1 MLIQN
6 QDMDDT
12 MILHTAPGWSISRWL
27 NADDG
32 LTLASLRGRVVFL
45 HAFQMLCPGC
55 VQHAVPQ
62 SLKVAAA
69 FAGTDLAVVGLHTV
83 FEHHNVMGPEALAVY
98 LHENR
103 IAYPVGVDAYRD
115 DDPARHPL
123 PLTMQAYAMQG
134 TPTLC
139 LIDRRG
145 HLRQQRFGLI
155 DDLRLGAE
163 IATLLAEPA

>member
-1 MLIQN
+1 MTPPL
-6 QDMDDT
+6 
-12 MILHTAPGWSISRWL
+12 APSWSVSQWF
-27 NADDG
+27 NAGPDLG
-32 LTLASLRGRVVFL
+32 LASLRGRPVFL

-69 FAGTDLAVVGLHTV
+69 FADTDLAVIGLHTV
-83 FEHHNVMGPEALAVY
+83 FEHHGAMGPDALQVF

-103 IAYPVGVDAYRD
+103 IGYPVGVDAYRD
-115 DDPARHPL
+115 DDPSTHPL

-139 LIDRRG
+139 LIDRQGR
-145 HLRQQRFGLI
+145 LRARHFGLL
-155 DDLRLGAE
+155 DDLALGAQ
-163 IATLLAEPA
+163 IGALLAEPA